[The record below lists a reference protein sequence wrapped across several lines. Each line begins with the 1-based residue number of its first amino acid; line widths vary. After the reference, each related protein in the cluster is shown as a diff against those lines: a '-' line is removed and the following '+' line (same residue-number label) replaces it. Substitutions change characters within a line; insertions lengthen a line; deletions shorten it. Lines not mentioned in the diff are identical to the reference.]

1 MVSKSRD
8 SRGNG
13 HIRRSS
19 SYRNAADKT
28 AKAAGRA
35 REVLHPE
42 IAEAVR
48 TTAGEDA
55 LKLAGIMANWKNL
68 SEFKLMKKAKLDV
81 QRTRNILY
89 KLHSNNLADYTRVK
103 DNKSGTY
110 VSYWSFNRLMAKNLF
125 SRIRQ
130 EKLQRF
136 RERLEEE
143 ASNINGYFI
152 CPAACIRADFTTAV
166 QTGFKCVECGQL
178 LEQEDNT
185 RTINFLREKV
195 REMEAVA

>member
-1 MVSKSRD
+1 M
-8 SRGNG
+8 
-13 HIRRSS
+13 
-19 SYRNAADKT
+19 
-28 AKAAGRA
+28 
-35 REVLHPE
+35 LHPE
-42 IAEAVR
+42 VAEAVR

-55 LKLAGIMANWKNL
+55 LKLASIMANGKNL
-68 SEFKLMKKAKLDV
+68 SEFKLVKKAKLDI
-81 QRTRNILY
+81 QMTRNLLY
-89 KLHSNNLADYTRVK
+89 RLHSSNLADYRRVK
-103 DNKSGTY
+103 DTKSGTY
-110 VSYWSFNRLMAKNLF
+110 VSYWTFNRLMAKKLF
-125 SRIRQ
+125 SRIQQ

-152 CPAACIRADFTTAV
+152 CPAACVRADFTTAV

-185 RTINFLREKV
+185 RTIDFLREKV